1 MKRERKRHVRLPVIL
16 LAAIA
21 VVILIYVIAVNLIQS
36 PVLVGTVIALAAAG
50 LMLLLYVLLC
60 RSLKNITET
69 ASHIAELDFTRK
81 CRDPITEEL
90 AGLAETV
97 NKLSGNLQS
106 NVADL
111 NETNRRLSQELA
123 ERKRQQQLTKDVISH
138 LSHDLKTPI
147 AIISGYAEA
156 LTVGLAKTD
165 AQRDRYAGMISAES
179 EHMRKIVE
187 KLLTLSRAEANQAPA
202 ARTEFD
208 FAALLRDILQRFE
221 MEIHNEGLRLS
232 TEIPGTVRVSS
243 EPEGVEQI
251 AINYI
256 QNAIYHNSGTSL
268 SVRLTRERGMAR
280 LSVINDAEPISE
292 EDAPHIWEK
301 LYRVDRARSRKHGEV
316 GLGLNI
322 VRQACERLDLPYGFR
337 NLDRAVEFYLE
348 VPLADRA
355 GNPIMPQGASASIK
369 SEGPSPQA
377 VSSPENRR
385 IP

>member
-90 AGLAETV
+90 AGLAETI

-355 GNPIMPQGASASIK
+355 GNPILPQGASASIK

>member
-322 VRQACERLDLPYGFR
+322 VRQNCERLGLPYGFR

-355 GNPIMPQGASASIK
+355 GNPILPQGASASIK

-385 IP
+385 MP

>member
-355 GNPIMPQGASASIK
+355 GNPILPQGASASIK